1 MGFNPPATAGPLNT
15 SFNVPAPAPDA
26 RRPPGTQFRTAHTAA
41 PAEDQ
46 VPMTAAL
53 GGKFGTRLSSINTG
67 RLSDDEDGERTPMTP
82 TRVISGG
89 PSLGAMAANG
99 TGATPASPTTG
110 PSKADGASTW
120 RRGPVGASPLGAMR
134 SVSPSVRIT
143 PPPSERVSPPPASAV
158 GPRAR
163 PSPLQFN
170 LAAAAPML
178 PAVSVAEAGEA
189 EVEDEFSSSQSA
201 GSSPV
206 ASDASSGT
214 SLSPREEAAKRLY
227 EGLGVG
233 RPAPAVVAPVPV
245 HPRVVSQAVHARR
258 LSASRADRRRAWT
271 SSRRRTSRAAS
282 GARRSAGST
291 RSSTRASVAR
301 SRRTERP
308 ASQPAS
314 KSDAPELRLV
324 MPKSRP
330 TSCLFNPAEKPENPT
345 TPAFFR
351 RASRPDAGPAHQP
364 ARDAGPA
371 VAGTGLSGRPR
382 YAARALAPAS
392 LLYTSR
398 IPLVRS
404 FLYF

>member
-1 MGFNPPATAGPLNT
+1 VQNGARRMGFNPPATAGPLNT

-26 RRPPGTQFRTAHTAA
+26 RRPPGTQFRTAHAAA

-53 GGKFGTRLSSINTG
+53 GGKFGMRIGSINTS

-120 RRGPVGASPLGAMR
+120 RRGPAGASPLGAMR

-245 HPRVVSQAVHARR
+245 HPRVVSQAVRQPR
-258 LSASRADRRRAWT
+258 GPPSGMDELTPKNFASRIRRKAIGGLNTLLDARE
-271 SSRRRTSRAAS
+271 RREIEA
-282 GARRSAGST
+282 
-291 RSSTRASVAR
+291 
-301 SRRTERP
+301 
-308 ASQPAS
+308 
-314 KSDAPELRLV
+314 
-324 MPKSRP
+324 
-330 TSCLFNPAEKPENPT
+330 
-345 TPAFFR
+345 
-351 RASRPDAGPAHQP
+351 
-364 ARDAGPA
+364 
-371 VAGTGLSGRPR
+371 
-382 YAARALAPAS
+382 Y
-392 LLYTSR
+392 
-398 IPLVRS
+398 
-404 FLYF
+404 